1 MEFILKTATTKKR
14 KYHGMA
20 ENGGQYLFNTD
31 VAFHQCQ
38 SNQGTAFCHQS
49 LLKKKGGGVKE
60 QGMEG
65 GFEDV
70 VVE

>member
-1 MEFILKTATTKKR
+1 
-14 KYHGMA
+14 MA